1 MKTVKFYIGSS
12 FQKEEGKKKIK
23 KIKRK
28 CLDAT
33 YRFSY
38 IKFILVHYHHKELSL
53 SLSLSLSN
61 IYILDVIALKTLS
74 YGKSI
79 SEIVIRD

>member
-53 SLSLSLSN
+53 SLSN